1 MTFIKQI
8 TTGINAYKEAH
19 AFIKQHSFFSYFIIP
34 IIFNFLLFLYFTGLI
49 WHYSNIIADQLF
61 FYFDIQSLLSQQFNF
76 IQSIIKFILLVFI
89 NVIGLVIYLLVF
101 KSLILIIMAPV
112 LTIVSEKVDTIV
124 TGYIYNFSLK
134 DFVKDIYRSIRLSI
148 KNITKEI
155 FLSILIL
162 IFSLLPI
169 IGFIGP
175 ILLFTM
181 QSYFYGFSMLDYSL
195 ERKKLSVLQSEQ
207 FIWNHKFLCISIGAV
222 FNFLLIIS
230 TSFSIFPSMF
240 VSFIL
245 KVVLLIP
252 LVVLSVLPIYSVVAA
267 TLVILQIEKEK
278 SIV

>member
-8 TTGINAYKEAH
+8 TTGINTYKEAH

-124 TGYIYNFSLK
+124 TGNIYNFSLK

-195 ERKKLSVLQSEQ
+195 ERKKISVLQSEQ
-207 FIWNHKFLCISIGAV
+207 FIWNHKFLSISIGAV

>member
-1 MTFIKQI
+1 LTFIKQI
-8 TTGINAYKEAH
+8 TTGINTYKEAH

-124 TGYIYNFSLK
+124 TGNIYNFSLK

-195 ERKKLSVLQSEQ
+195 ERKKISVLQSEQ
-207 FIWNHKFLCISIGAV
+207 FIWNHKFLSISIGAV

>member
-1 MTFIKQI
+1 MTFFKQI

-112 LTIVSEKVDTIV
+112 LTIVSEIVDTIV
-124 TGYIYNFSLK
+124 TGNIYNFSLQ

-155 FLSILIL
+155 FLSILFL

-195 ERKKLSVLQSEQ
+195 ERKKISVLQSEQ
-207 FIWNHKFLCISIGAV
+207 FIWNHKFLSISIGVV